1 MIVTLYLK
9 YRRYTDKIQYKQ
21 KAGDKHGISK
31 TNDAAQRTHG
41 HGDPG
46 EYVNER
52 IQGGRS
58 KLRPED

>member
-1 MIVTLYLK
+1 MIAILYLK

-41 HGDPG
+41 HGYPG
-46 EYVNER
+46 GYVNER
-52 IQGGRS
+52 LPGERS